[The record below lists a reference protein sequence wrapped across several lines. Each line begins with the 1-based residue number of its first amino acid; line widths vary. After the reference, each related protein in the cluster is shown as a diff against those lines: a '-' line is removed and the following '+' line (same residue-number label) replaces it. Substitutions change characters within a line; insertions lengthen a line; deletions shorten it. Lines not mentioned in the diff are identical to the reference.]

1 MKRLLIL
8 MTLMLTACSGGKAVA
23 PLGHYGDSRTQ
34 PQQARASANAPFS
47 YVVRKG
53 DTLYSISF
61 RYGMDY
67 RDLARANGIG
77 PPYTIYIGQKLKL
90 KGTTTTQRSP
100 VVASQPKATAPAP
113 KSLPKTQTAT
123 APPPK
128 SVPKT
133 SAPDAKPAE
142 SSSKPIPPAPSGTAT
157 PAWRWPTKGPLLSSF
172 SDAAASRKGIKIAG
186 KAGQDV
192 IASAAGR
199 VVYSGNGLPRY
210 GNLLIIKHNDVYLSA
225 YAHNQSLLVKEG
237 DNVAS
242 GQKIA
247 TLGRTGTQRD
257 QLHFEIRRNGK
268 PVDPMRY
275 LPKQ

>member
-1 MKRLLIL
+1 MIRLLIL
-8 MTLMLTACSGGKAVA
+8 MTLFLTACGGGKAIA
-23 PLGHYGDSRTQ
+23 PLGHYDSRA
-34 PQQARASANAPFS
+34 PQQTRAKAPADAPLS
-47 YVVRKG
+47 YTVRRG

-67 RDLARANGIG
+67 RDLARVNGIG
-77 PPYTIYIGQKLKL
+77 PPYTIYVGQKLKF
-90 KGTTTTQRSP
+90 KGAPPAQRTR
-100 VVASQPKATAPAP
+100 VAASQPKTAPQ
-113 KSLPKTQTAT
+113 KSQPKTQSNTASQPKP
-123 APPPK
+123 AP
-128 SVPKT
+128 SQPKT
-133 SAPDAKPAE
+133 VTKPPE

-172 SDAAASRKGIKIAG
+172 SNAEAGRKGIKIAG

-237 DNVAS
+237 DSVQS

-257 QLHFEIRRNGK
+257 QLHFEIRRNGQ